1 MRRIA
6 VLLILAVLFLYGIN
20 KGDLA
25 PNFVLKDLK
34 GKTWKLTELKGKVV
48 LLVFFSVHC
57 PHCKKELPAVN
68 NLFLKYANDGL
79 MVLGISVDMEGFEP
93 VEKVRK
99 ELRIDFPLL
108 VDEKGVFFAY
118 EVSGV
123 PRNVLIDKNG
133 KIYDISEGYSEG
145 EEEIIEKKILKLLKS
160 NK

>member
-1 MRRIA
+1 MKKIA
-6 VLLILAVLFLYGIN
+6 AFLIITALFLYGISV
-20 KGDLA
+20 GEIA

-34 GKTWKLTELKGKVV
+34 GKTWKLTDLKGKVV

-93 VEKVRK
+93 VEKIRR
-99 ELRIDFPLL
+99 ELKIDFPLL

-123 PRNVLIDKNG
+123 PKNVLIDRKG
-133 KIYDISEGYSEG
+133 KIFDISEGYSEG